1 MEKLN
6 VFSLYTAVTLQ
17 NLFKVTQEYKIDLLA
32 VQEVR
37 GLGWSIIE
45 KDCRIYNSCDEEE
58 NIFGAGYI
66 VRKRIRSRVINS
78 NPTEMRLGA

>member
-1 MEKLN
+1 MLN
-6 VFSLYTAVTLQ
+6 VLSLYTAGTLQ
-17 NLFKVTQEYKIDLLA
+17 NLFKVTQDYKIDLLA

-45 KDCRIYNSCDEEE
+45 KDGRIYNSCDEEE